1 MARKKKQE
9 LRIVGGTCL
18 SVACDDNETYI
29 VGTESGSLFK
39 CKVAFPNVIFG
50 QEAGSFE
57 QFQGKTMR
65 WTKPAIRVMNYIS
78 NKFYDKVTPVIE

>member
-18 SVACDDNETYI
+18 SVACDDNETFI

-39 CKVAFPNVIFG
+39 CKVAVPNVVFG
-50 QEAGSFE
+50 QETGSFE
-57 QFQGKTMR
+57 
-65 WTKPAIRVMNYIS
+65 
-78 NKFYDKVTPVIE
+78 